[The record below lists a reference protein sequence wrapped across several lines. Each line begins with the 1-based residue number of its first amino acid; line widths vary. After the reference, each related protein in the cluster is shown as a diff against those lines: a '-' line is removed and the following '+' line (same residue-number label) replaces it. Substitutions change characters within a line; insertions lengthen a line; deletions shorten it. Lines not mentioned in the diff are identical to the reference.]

1 MSTPK
6 LYTQKGLHVATG
18 HGEKHIHAS
27 TPKKSRIESI
37 DLLRGFAIVIMAL
50 DHVRIYFH
58 ADYFFFDPT
67 DIQQTNGAL
76 FFTRWITNFCAP
88 VFVFLAGTSAFLVG
102 ERKTKNQLA
111 AFLLKRG
118 LWLMLLETVVI
129 NFAWSFNPDYPM
141 FRLQVIWAL
150 GLSMVLMSALVYLPP
165 KVILAM
171 GLVILFGHNLLDN
184 IHASGNSILDILW
197 GQLHERKRF
206 LIGNRIIA
214 TGYPVIPWFG
224 IMALGY
230 CFGSFYRKGTDA
242 TLRKKYLL
250 QIGVAAI
257 ALFVLLRGINMYGDM
272 SPWILQHTTILSICS
287 FLNVTKYPPSLLY
300 SLMTLG
306 PALIVLA
313 FIEKPLNRIGKI
325 IIVFGRVPLLF
336 YILHLYLI
344 HALATLAVVLSGRP
358 WTDMVSITNFNSKD
372 SPWLQGY
379 GFTLWQTYLVWLLV
393 VALLYPVCKWYDQ
406 YKTNH
411 KEKWW
416 LSYL

>member
-1 MSTPK
+1 M
-6 LYTQKGLHVATG
+6 YTQQRLCLATG
-18 HGEKHIHAS
+18 PLEKHIHAP
-27 TPKKSRIESI
+27 TPKKLRIESI

-50 DHVRIYFH
+50 DHVRDYFH
-58 ADYFFFDPT
+58 ADYFHYDPT
-67 DIQQTNGAL
+67 DMQHTNGAV
-76 FFTRWITNFCAP
+76 FFSRWLTHFCAP

-102 ERKTKNQLA
+102 ERKTKNELA

-129 NFAWSFNPDYPM
+129 NFAWSFNPAYPM

-150 GLSMVLMSALVYLPP
+150 GLAMVMMSAMVYLPA
-165 KVILAM
+165 KVILVM

-184 IHASGNSILDILW
+184 IHASGNSFLDILW

-206 LIGNRIIA
+206 TIGNRIVA
-214 TGYPVIPWFG
+214 TGYPIIPWFA

-230 CFGSFYRKGTDA
+230 CFGTFYRKGMDLV
-242 TLRKKYLL
+242 LRKKYLL
-250 QIGVAAI
+250 ITGSAAI
-257 ALFVLLRGINMYGDM
+257 ALFLLLRGINRYGDM
-272 SPWILQHTTILSICS
+272 SPWMMQHTTMLSICS

-300 SLMTLG
+300 SLITLG
-306 PALIVLA
+306 PALILLA
-313 FIEKPLNRIGKI
+313 LMEKSLNRLGKI
-325 IIVFGRVPLLF
+325 IIVFGRVPLFF

-344 HALATLAVVLSGRP
+344 HGLATIAVVLSGRP
-358 WTDMVSITNFNSKD
+358 WTDMISITNFNSND
-372 SPWLQGY
+372 SPWLKGY
-379 GFTLWQTYLVWLLV
+379 GFTLWQTYLVWLFV
-393 VALLYPVCKWYDQ
+393 VALLYPLCKWYDK

>member
-1 MSTPK
+1 M
-6 LYTQKGLHVATG
+6 YTQQRLRMATG
-18 HGEKHIHAS
+18 PREKHSHAS
-27 TPKKSRIESI
+27 TAKYLRIESI

-50 DHVRIYFH
+50 DHVPDYFH
-58 ADYFFFDPT
+58 ADYFLYDPT
-67 DIQQTNGAL
+67 DMQQTNGAL

-129 NFAWSFNPDYPM
+129 NFAWSFNPAYPM
-141 FRLQVIWAL
+141 LRLQVIWAL
-150 GLSMVLMSALVYLPP
+150 GLSMVLMSALVYFPP
-165 KVILAM
+165 KIILAF
-171 GLVILFGHNLLDN
+171 GLIILFGHSLLDG
-184 IHASGNSILDILW
+184 IHASGNSFLDFLW

-206 LIGNRIIA
+206 TIGNRIIA
-214 TGYPVIPWFG
+214 TGYPIIPWLG

-230 CFGSFYRKGTDA
+230 CFGSFYRKGIDA
-242 TLRKKYLL
+242 ALRKNYLL
-250 QIGVAAI
+250 RIGGAAI
-257 ALFVLLRGINMYGDM
+257 VIFLLLRGINMYGDM

-306 PALIVLA
+306 PALIMLA
-313 FIEKPLNRIGKI
+313 FIERPLDKLGKI

-344 HALATLAVVLSGRP
+344 HALATLAVVLSG
-358 WTDMVSITNFNSKD
+358 S
-372 SPWLQGY
+372 Y
-379 GFTLWQTYLVWLLV
+379 GSVRFCTTMR
-393 VALLYPVCKWYDQ
+393 
-406 YKTNH
+406 
-411 KEKWW
+411 
-416 LSYL
+416 